1 MLKLSAVLLNT
12 YKSDE
17 YTNKDSGIT
26 TPSKNRFQMLIKKP
40 MKNGTIKQELQDIT
54 IKEDVYLKH
63 KDSIGKTI
71 EIDVGFLMWLH
82 LFILRDL
89 KILR

>member
-26 TPSKNRFQMLIKKP
+26 TPSKNRFQMLIKKQ
-40 MKNGTIKQELQDIT
+40 MKNGTIRQELQDIT
-54 IKEDVYLKH
+54 VKEDVYLKY
-63 KDSIGKTI
+63 KDSIGKNI
-71 EIDVGFLMWLH
+71 EIDVGYFGQIT
-82 LFILRDL
+82 FFGI
-89 KILR
+89 

>member
-12 YKSDE
+12 YKSDSYLNRE
-17 YTNKDSGIT
+17 TQVE

-54 IKEDVYLKH
+54 VKDDVYLKH
-63 KDSIGKTI
+63 KDSIGKII
-71 EIDVGFLMWLH
+71 EIDVGYFGQIT
-82 LFILRDL
+82 FFGI
-89 KILR
+89 

>member
-40 MKNGTIKQELQDIT
+40 MRNGSVKQELHDLT
-54 IKEDVYLKH
+54 VKDEVYNKH
-63 KDSIGKTI
+63 KDSVGKTI
-71 EIDVGFLMWLH
+71 EVDVGYFGQIT
-82 LFILRDL
+82 FFGI
-89 KILR
+89 

>member
-17 YTNKDSGIT
+17 YTNKET
-26 TPSKNRFQMLIKKP
+26 AEVTPSKNRFQMLIKKP

-54 IKEDVYLKH
+54 VKDDVYNKY
-63 KDSIGKTI
+63 KDAIGKTI
-71 EIDVGFLMWLH
+71 EIDVGYFG
-82 LFILRDL
+82 
-89 KILR
+89 KITFFGI

>member
-26 TPSKNRFQMLIKKP
+26 AYFTLFFHPFHSQPSTFLSL
-40 MKNGTIKQELQDIT
+40 KQAC
-54 IKEDVYLKH
+54 
-63 KDSIGKTI
+63 
-71 EIDVGFLMWLH
+71 
-82 LFILRDL
+82 
-89 KILR
+89 KIVA

>member
-17 YTNKDSGIT
+17 YTNKDSGT
-26 TPSKNRFQMLIKKP
+26 VTPSKNRFQMLIKKP

-54 IKEDVYLKH
+54 VKEDVYCRYASTWPPVRINTWPL
-63 KDSIGKTI
+63 
-71 EIDVGFLMWLH
+71 EC
-82 LFILRDL
+82 
-89 KILR
+89 

>member
-17 YTNKDSGIT
+17 YTNKETGVTI
-26 TPSKNRFQMLIKKP
+26 PSKNRFQMLIKKP

-54 IKEDVYLKH
+54 VKEEVYNKY
-63 KDSIGKTI
+63 KDSVRKTI
-71 EIDVGFLMWLH
+71 EIDVGYFGNIT
-82 LFILRDL
+82 FFGI
-89 KILR
+89 

>member
-17 YTNKDSGIT
+17 YVQKDTGVT

-54 IKEDVYLKH
+54 VKDEVYNKY

-71 EIDVGFLMWLH
+71 EIDVGYFGQIT
-82 LFILRDL
+82 FFGV
-89 KILR
+89 

>member
-17 YTNKDSGIT
+17 YKNSNTGEV
-26 TPSKNRFQMLIKKP
+26 TPSKNRFQMLIKKS

-54 IKEDVYLKH
+54 VKDEVYNKY

-71 EIDVGFLMWLH
+71 EIDVGYFGQIT
-82 LFILRDL
+82 FFGI
-89 KILR
+89 

>member
-1 MLKLSAVLLNT
+1 MLKLSATLLNV

-17 YTNKDSGIT
+17 YTNKDSGTT

-40 MKNGTIKQELQDIT
+40 MKNGTSKQELHDIT
-54 IKEDVYLKH
+54 VKDDVYNKH

-71 EIDVGFLMWLH
+71 EIDVGYFGQNVT
-82 LFILRDL
+82 FFGI
-89 KILR
+89 

>member
-17 YTNKDSGIT
+17 YTNKDSGIV

-40 MKNGTIKQELQDIT
+40 MRNGTVRQELQDIT
-54 IKEDVYLKH
+54 VKEEVYNKY
-63 KDSIGKTI
+63 KESIGKTI
-71 EIDVGFLMWLH
+71 EIDVGYFGQIT
-82 LFILRDL
+82 FFGI
-89 KILR
+89 

>member
-17 YTNKDSGIT
+17 YTNKESGT
-26 TPSKNRFQMLIKKP
+26 VTPSKNRFQMLIKKP

-54 IKEDVYLKH
+54 VKEEVYNKY

-71 EIDVGFLMWLH
+71 EIDVGYFGQIT
-82 LFILRDL
+82 FFGI
-89 KILR
+89 

>member
-12 YKSDE
+12 YKSDA

-40 MKNGTIKQELQDIT
+40 MKNGTMKQELQDIT
-54 IKEDVYLKH
+54 VKDEVYNRH
-63 KDSIGKTI
+63 KDSVGKTI
-71 EIDVGFLMWLH
+71 EVDVGYFGQNIT
-82 LFILRDL
+82 FFGI
-89 KILR
+89 

>member
-12 YKSDE
+12 YKSDA
-17 YTNKDSGIT
+17 YTNKETGAT

-40 MKNGTIKQELQDIT
+40 MRNGTVRQELQDIT
-54 IKEDVYLKH
+54 VKEEVYNKY

-71 EIDVGFLMWLH
+71 EIDVGYFGQIT
-82 LFILRDL
+82 FFGI
-89 KILR
+89 

>member
-17 YTNKDSGIT
+17 YKNKDTGVT

-54 IKEDVYLKH
+54 VKDDVYLKH

-71 EIDVGFLMWLH
+71 EIDVGYFGQIT
-82 LFILRDL
+82 FFGI
-89 KILR
+89 

>member
-17 YTNKDSGIT
+17 YINKDSGTT

-40 MKNGTIKQELQDIT
+40 MRNGTMKQELHDLT
-54 IKEDVYLKH
+54 VKDEVYNKY

-71 EIDVGFLMWLH
+71 EIDVGYFGQNIT
-82 LFILRDL
+82 FFGI
-89 KILR
+89 

>member
-1 MLKLSAVLLNT
+1 MLKLSATLLNL

-17 YTNKDSGIT
+17 YTNKETGVT

-54 IKEDVYLKH
+54 VKEEVYNKY

-71 EIDVGFLMWLH
+71 EIDVGYFGQIT
-82 LFILRDL
+82 FFGI
-89 KILR
+89 

>member
-17 YTNKDSGIT
+17 YKNSNTGEV

-54 IKEDVYLKH
+54 VKDEVYNKY

-71 EIDVGFLMWLH
+71 EIDVGYFGQIT
-82 LFILRDL
+82 FFGI
-89 KILR
+89 